1 MTFHIG
7 KEICQLLPCFHT
19 LTGSDFTNQ
28 MPGHSKIKVFKKM
41 LKTPNSHKL
50 LLSLLCEPNIVDKVT
65 LIYTLYIIDLKKNLW
80 ENYVTICSNQKRTP
94 TRWKRSITQ
103 VRGWSECTADQ
114 KSLGMKILW
123 ASFVTRCMLN
133 CLNSCYVSIDPASN
147 GWKFLEKMGTHL
159 G

>member
-80 ENYVTICSNQKRTP
+80 ENYVTICSKQKRTP

-103 VRGWSECTADQ
+103 VRGLIRVHCWSE
-114 KSLGMKILW
+114 
-123 ASFVTRCMLN
+123 VTRNENPL
-133 CLNSCYVSIDPASN
+133 SIICHTLHVKLF
-147 GWKFLEKMGTHL
+147 KFLLCFNRSRK
-159 G
+159 

>member
-50 LLSLLCEPNIVDKVT
+50 LLSLLCEPNIVQGNFDLHIVYNRPKEKSQGKLRYNMLKT
-65 LIYTLYIIDLKKNLW
+65 KTNTNKMKEKYNTSKGLIR
-80 ENYVTICSNQKRTP
+80 VHC
-94 TRWKRSITQ
+94 
-103 VRGWSECTADQ
+103 
-114 KSLGMKILW
+114 
-123 ASFVTRCMLN
+123 
-133 CLNSCYVSIDPASN
+133 
-147 GWKFLEKMGTHL
+147 
-159 G
+159 